1 MRIGISIDEV
11 LRDTIGQFLYT
22 YEKYFATET
31 GLNIED
37 ITSKDLTQFVNF
49 KSVDEMNKFLYDEA
63 SLEIF
68 GHADQKHD
76 NLMTKFNMF
85 LMDIK
90 DEEEHEIEIVS
101 REIHRSIPST
111 LFFLS
116 KLSCRI
122 ENIRFVQNYQ
132 DYWKGIDVL
141 ITADPLALEAKPSNK
156 LSIKINAPYNKDNT
170 SDFQLDSILEF
181 IVDENLRDKILNTK
195 ITTYENIED

>member
-1 MRIGISIDEV
+1 MYDEV
-11 LRDTIGQFLYT
+11 
-22 YEKYFATET
+22 
-31 GLNIED
+31 
-37 ITSKDLTQFVNF
+37 
-49 KSVDEMNKFLYDEA
+49 

-68 GHADQKHD
+68 GHGDQKYD

-116 KLSCRI
+116 KLSCRA
-122 ENIRFVQNYQ
+122 ENIRFVQEYE

-141 ITADPLALEAKPSNK
+141 ITTCPKALEAKPDGK
-156 LSIKINAPYNKDNT
+156 LSIKVNTAYNVDSK
-170 SDFQLDSILEF
+170 SDFELDSILEF
-181 IVDENLRDKILNTK
+181 MNDENLRDRILNTK
-195 ITTYENIED
+195 ITTYENID

>member
-1 MRIGISIDEV
+1 MKIAISIDEV
-11 LRDTIGQFLYT
+11 LRDTLTQFLYT
-22 YEKYFATET
+22 YEKYYVIET

-37 ITSKDLTQFVNF
+37 ITSQNLTQFVNF
-49 KSVDEMNKFLYDEA
+49 KSVDDMNKFLYDEA
-63 SLEIF
+63 SLEVF

-122 ENIRFVQNYQ
+122 ENIRFIQNHE
-132 DYWKGIDVL
+132 DY
-141 ITADPLALEAKPSNK
+141 
-156 LSIKINAPYNKDNT
+156 
-170 SDFQLDSILEF
+170 
-181 IVDENLRDKILNTK
+181 
-195 ITTYENIED
+195 

>member
-1 MRIGISIDEV
+1 MKIAISIDEV
-11 LRDTIGQFLYT
+11 LRDTLTQFLYT
-22 YEKYFATET
+22 YEKYYVIET

-37 ITSKDLTQFVNF
+37 ITSQNLTQFVNF
-49 KSVDEMNKFLYDEA
+49 KSVDDMNKFLYDEA
-63 SLEIF
+63 SLEVF

-122 ENIRFVQNYQ
+122 ENIRFIQNHE
-132 DYWKGIDVL
+132 DYWKGVDVL
-141 ITADPLALEAKPSNK
+141 ITADSKALESKPK
-156 LSIKINAPYNKDNT
+156 DKISIKINAPYNRNSS

-181 IVDENLRDKILNTK
+181 ISNENVRDKILNTK
-195 ITTYENIED
+195 ITTYENIQE